1 VTHELPA
8 PPRDAVDPAAIPVAV
23 IDLCRTLVDRGHGAW
38 VVGGCVRDHLL
49 GRAVNDWD
57 VCTTARPKEILK
69 YFPKAIP
76 TGIEHGT
83 VTVVRDGQHYEVT
96 TLRGEGA
103 YTDGRRPDRVY
114 FLDDVREDLARRDFT
129 VNAMA
134 YDPLGQ
140 VLVDPFGG
148 LRDLGVRVLRAVG
161 DPVQRFNED
170 GLRILRGARFAATL
184 EFELD
189 AATEAAMELAIP
201 VFQKVS
207 AERVRDE
214 WMKTMK
220 ARRPSRAFE
229 VMLRRGILACVA
241 PELVAC
247 VGVAQGPTHAHDVW
261 EHSLRTLDA
270 TPKDAV
276 LRIAALVHDIGKTK
290 TEAEGFAFAHHE
302 RIGAEMADA
311 WMRQWR
317 FSNDERA
324 RVTHAVRHHQVNY
337 DPSWSDASVRRFVQ
351 RVGVSALDDVF
362 TLARADA
369 EASGVD
375 VEGRLGQLDALA
387 VRVRGVRESGAALS
401 AKELALDGTVL
412 MKELAMKPS
421 RALGEVLAALLERVL
436 DDPAVNTREGLL
448 TVARE
453 LLAARGE
460 AATLR
465 S

>member
-1 VTHELPA
+1 MTHELPA
-8 PPRDAVDPAAIPVAV
+8 PPRDAVDPSAIPGAV
-23 IDLCRTLVDRGHGAW
+23 IDLCRTLLDRGHGAW

-49 GRAVNDWD
+49 GRPVNDWD
-57 VCTTARPKEILK
+57 ICTTARPREIMK

-83 VTVVRDGQHYEVT
+83 VTVVREGQHYEVT
-96 TLRGEGA
+96 TLRGEGG

-129 VNAMA
+129 VNAIA

-148 LRDLGVRVLRAVG
+148 HRDLVDAVLRAVG

-170 GLRILRGARFAATL
+170 GLRILRGARFSATL
-184 EFELD
+184 EFDLD
-189 AATEAAMELAIP
+189 PATEAAMERAVP

-241 PELVAC
+241 PDLVAC
-247 VGVAQGPTHAHDVW
+247 VGVAQGPSHRWDVW

-270 TPKDAV
+270 TPKDAL
-276 LRIAALVHDIGKTK
+276 LRVAALLHDAGKVPTR
-290 TEAEGFAFAHHE
+290 AEGSWAFAQHD
-302 RIGAEMADA
+302 RVGAEMADA
-311 WMRQWR
+311 WMKTWR
-317 FSNDERA
+317 FSNEERVRA
-324 RVTHAVRHHQVNY
+324 THLIRHHQVNY
-337 DPSWSDASVRRFVQ
+337 DPSWSDAAMRRFVQ
-351 RVGVSALDDVF
+351 RVGVGAFEDLL

-375 VEGRLGQLDALA
+375 LEGRAASLDELA
-387 VRVRGVRESGAALS
+387 RRVAEVRASGAALS
-401 AKELALDGTVL
+401 AKELAVDGTVL
-412 MKELAMKPS
+412 MKELGLKPS
-421 RALGEVLAALLERVL
+421 RALGETLAALLERVIE
-436 DDPAVNTREGLL
+436 DPSENTRERLL
-448 TVARE
+448 EIARSM
-453 LLAARGE
+453 R
-460 AATLR
+460 ATQ
-465 S
+465 SQT